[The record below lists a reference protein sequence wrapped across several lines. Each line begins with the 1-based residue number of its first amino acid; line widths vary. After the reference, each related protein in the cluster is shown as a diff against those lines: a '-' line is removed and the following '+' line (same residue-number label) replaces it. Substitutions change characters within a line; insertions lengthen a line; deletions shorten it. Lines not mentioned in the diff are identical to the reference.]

1 MKLKSIPQEN
11 LDYACLAAFTDGFNG
26 ADIEAF
32 CDKLKML
39 AITESIETGTECP
52 ITMQLAKQAHLSV
65 KSSVSDEDIDKLKN
79 FQKTYG

>member
-1 MKLKSIPQEN
+1 
-11 LDYACLAAFTDGFNG
+11 
-26 ADIEAF
+26 
-32 CDKLKML
+32 ML

-52 ITMQLAKQAHLSV
+52 ITMQLAEQAHLSV